1 MVRGGQSKPGPIRS
15 YLANLNE
22 LQTSGDEGVAKKRM
36 AYTLQ
41 VIQIQ
46 AFISAINYYYLSLIL
61 YEMNEFLFKVQSNR

>member
-41 VIQIQ
+41 IHT
-46 AFISAINYYYLSLIL
+46 FISAINYYYLSLIL